1 MTTTMTKT
9 RRDVLLAQ
17 WNDLGKKVTALGE
30 AIPAARWS
38 EAPVDGVRS
47 AEDVFRHLI
56 FWNRYLAQAA
66 IGESPDGAANEVPR
80 QEVPSRAKALA
91 AFEASVAA
99 ALKALADEPSPEMLE
114 QYVSFLGHT
123 AEHYGQ
129 LAVYA
134 RLAGVVPPA
143 SR

>member
-1 MTTTMTKT
+1 MTTAMTKT
-9 RRDVLLAQ
+9 RRDVVLAQ
-17 WNDLGKKVTALGE
+17 WSDLAKKVTALGE
-30 AIPAARWS
+30 AIPAAKWS
-38 EAPVDGVRS
+38 GAPVEGTRS

-66 IGESPDGAANEVPR
+66 RGGSPDGTANEVPR
-80 QEVPSRAKALA
+80 KEVPSRSKALA
-91 AFEASVAA
+91 AFEASVAEA
-99 ALKALADEPSPEMLE
+99 MEGLREEPSAELLE